1 MQSQHS
7 PKLEPRLPGLPAFDP
22 GWAYFLDVDG
32 TLLEHSDRPNDVRVE
47 PALRSLLER
56 LLEAAGGAVALIS
69 GRSVEDLERLFAP
82 LRFPAAGLHGNE
94 LRLSDGE
101 LRRHAAHSEA
111 LGRIAESLAG
121 LARRH
126 PGLLLE
132 NKGSGVALH
141 YRLAPQLRDVAE
153 DAALRAV
160 AALRG
165 DFELQAGK
173 FVFELKPSG
182 KNKGS
187 AIEEFLR
194 EPPFA
199 GRLPFFVGDD
209 LTDEYGF
216 TLVNRLGGHSVKV
229 GAGESAARWRLA
241 DAHAVIQ
248 WLAAGLERRASR
260 AARPAGP

>member
-1 MQSQHS
+1 MASAQMS
-7 PKLEPRLPGLPAFDP
+7 PRDPVVLPAPPAFDP
-22 GWAYFLDVDG
+22 GWAFFLDVDG
-32 TLLEHSDRPNDVRVE
+32 TLLEHKSRPHEVRVE

-56 LLEAAGGAVALIS
+56 LLQVAGGAVALIS
-69 GRSVEDLERLFAP
+69 GRSVEDLEDLFAP

-94 LRLSDGE
+94 LRLTDGT
-101 LRRHAAHSEA
+101 LRRHASPSASLE
-111 LGRIAESLAG
+111 RIARALTGIAQ
-121 LARRH
+121 RN

-132 NKGSGVALH
+132 NKGASIALH
-141 YRLAPQLRDVAE
+141 YRLAPHLQDLAE
-153 DAALRAV
+153 DTALRAV

-194 EPPFA
+194 EAPFA
-199 GRLPFFVGDD
+199 GRVPFFIGDD

-216 TLVNRLGGHSVKV
+216 ALVNRIGGHAVKV
-229 GAGESAARWRLA
+229 GAGETAARWRLP
-241 DAHAVIQ
+241 DARAVKE
-248 WLAAGLERRASR
+248 WLAEALERRQSR
-260 AARPAGP
+260 MRRAGE

>member
-1 MQSQHS
+1 MASAQMS
-7 PKLEPRLPGLPAFDP
+7 PRDLAAPGVPPAFDP
-22 GWAYFLDVDG
+22 CWAYFLDVDG
-32 TLLEHSDRPNDVRVE
+32 TLLEHRSRPQEVRVE
-47 PALRSLLER
+47 PALRSLLDR
-56 LLEAAGGAVALIS
+56 LLQVTGGAVALIS
-69 GRSVEDLERLFAP
+69 GRSVEDLEQLFAP
-82 LRFPAAGLHGNE
+82 LLFPAAGLHGNE
-94 LRLSDGE
+94 LRLANRE
-101 LRRHAAHSEA
+101 LRRHASPNASLE
-111 LGRIAESLAG
+111 RIARALSAI
-121 LARRH
+121 ARRH

-132 NKGSGVALH
+132 HKGASIALH

-199 GRLPFFVGDD
+199 GRLPFFIGDD

-216 TLVNRLGGHSVKV
+216 ALVNRIGGHSVKV
-229 GAGESAARWRLA
+229 GAGETAARWRLP
-241 DAHAVIQ
+241 DAHAVKE
-248 WLAAGLERRASR
+248 WLAEALERRQSR
-260 AARPAGP
+260 MPRAGE